1 MNKAKFLAACVCG
14 TAASQG
20 SAATEPVEALI
31 VFECADFQ
39 VSPPEPKDRDPV
51 YKATIKVG
59 WNKNGFFFDI
69 SHSTLGGKTYVRSEQ
84 YTDTQVRKT
93 PTNITWR
100 GTQFRDPRKT
110 MVGTFD
116 FKAGHYVETIY
127 SGNRIETKK
136 HCTMHSGR
144 QQRGAKEKGPGIWD
158 MTATAAAKKKA
169 LDAKLK
175 GAGKPPSNND

>member
-59 WNKNGFFFDI
+59 WNRTVSFSIFLIRPWEARPMYAVNNI
-69 SHSTLGGKTYVRSEQ
+69 RT
-84 YTDTQVRKT
+84 RKFVKRRRT
-93 PTNITWR
+93 
-100 GTQFRDPRKT
+100 
-110 MVGTFD
+110 
-116 FKAGHYVETIY
+116 
-127 SGNRIETKK
+127 
-136 HCTMHSGR
+136 
-144 QQRGAKEKGPGIWD
+144 
-158 MTATAAAKKKA
+158 
-169 LDAKLK
+169 
-175 GAGKPPSNND
+175 